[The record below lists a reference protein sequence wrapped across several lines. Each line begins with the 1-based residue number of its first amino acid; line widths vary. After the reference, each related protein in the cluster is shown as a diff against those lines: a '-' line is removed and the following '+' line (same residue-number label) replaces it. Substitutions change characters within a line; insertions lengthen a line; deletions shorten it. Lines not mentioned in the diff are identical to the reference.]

1 MILKVDNADDMT
13 PERCLGVTVFNHT
26 AFYAVPYYEWSDI
39 FDVTKTP
46 DVMAALST
54 SYALHMWGRCDH

>member
-1 MILKVDNADDMT
+1 MT
-13 PERCLGVTVFNHT
+13 AERCLGVTVFNHT

-39 FDVTKTP
+39 FDETKTA
-46 DVMAALST
+46 DVMAALSA